1 MSEIFFH
8 YHKIYLTYQLFRA
21 IITERSRK
29 MKVRRIHHKNRK
41 SAFWYEMRL
50 QVLIYKAFDK
60 VEEEERKNPAH
71 GESNVY
77 APELGGWIPVS
88 EYNRRTNSNI
98 KDFAY
103 DARH

>member
-1 MSEIFFH
+1 
-8 YHKIYLTYQLFRA
+8 
-21 IITERSRK
+21 

-77 APELGGWIPVS
+77 APEFGGWIPVS

-103 DARH
+103 DAQH